1 MIEQLFAGRQIV
13 GKRLSASNFRIKSAS
28 VMFLFAGFRRANLGA
43 NLGWMGDPAFNPQFV
58 HQVQKPMH
66 RSGGFDA
73 HQHRAEAENKTPS
86 RCCLV
91 HQRQI
96 RQLSRCRV

>member
-1 MIEQLFAGRQIV
+1 
-13 GKRLSASNFRIKSAS
+13 
-28 VMFLFAGFRRANLGA
+28 MFLFAGFRRANLG
-43 NLGWMGDPAFNPQFV
+43 WMADPAFNPQFV

-73 HQHRAEAENKTPS
+73 HQHRARKLRIKLPHVVAF
-86 RCCLV
+86 V